1 MLLALSQSHGFI
13 DDNLRV
19 HPEHKSDFFAVF
31 HGDLVDRGPNGI
43 ETLAIVIAFR
53 LANPSNVFVARGNHE
68 SRELNENGGFA
79 SELAVKYAD
88 ASESDLDRI
97 YSLYDT
103 LPAAVLLG
111 AAPAAARENGKS
123 GGHPRLLYVPSA
135 TRFLLCVH
143 GGLELGFDPLPLLLS
158 GAGDPASA
166 LAGAHAEFDA
176 PLPLVQYALISAL
189 RRGDWLSAQPPVVRK
204 RVPVGLRGLFV
215 NQGDLPRRTQTS
227 DEVVAEAAEGPEPFS
242 QWTLGFMW
250 NDFFVHDTE
259 TFLGHSRGRG
269 FIFGRDLT
277 RHWLDEDTRGLVV
290 GVVRAHQHNDARASG
305 PMLSAVRAARG
316 VFDNWGASGLVVTL
330 LSGGSIPGMAFP
342 FDSFALLSVPSEDAS
357 TWRMEAC
364 GQRTE
369 QPFIWR
375 RGQWAQLA
383 GDATGA
389 TSARSELP
397 PDWAPRAQRVC
408 SPGLGAMTCS
418 LTPWRVGGAGAAS
431 GSGEASSTTIA
442 GRSEL

>member
-1 MLLALSQSHGFI
+1 MLSQTQGFI
-13 DDNLRV
+13 DDDLRV
-19 HPEHKSDFFAVF
+19 RPEHKNDFFAVF

-43 ETLAIVIAFR
+43 ETLALVIAFR

-79 SELAVKYAD
+79 SELADKYGD
-88 ASESDLDRI
+88 ATESDLDRI

-111 AAPAAARENGKS
+111 VAPAGKNGMAGS
-123 GGHPRLLYVPSA
+123 HPRLLYMPSA
-135 TRFLLCVH
+135 THFLLCVH

-158 GAGDPASA
+158 GAGEPA

-176 PLPLVQYALISAL
+176 PMPLVQYALISAL
-189 RRGDWLSAQPPVVRK
+189 RRGDWLGAQPSIIQK
-204 RVPVGLRGLFV
+204 RVPAGLRGLFV
-215 NQGDLPRRTQTS
+215 NQGDLPRRSKAS
-227 DEVVAEAAEGPEPFS
+227 DEAAEGPAPFS

-250 NDFFVHDTE
+250 NDFFVHDVE

-305 PMLSAVRAARG
+305 PMLSAVRAAGG

-357 TWRMEAC
+357 AWRMEAC

-369 QPFIWR
+369 QPFVRR
-375 RGQWAQLA
+375 RGQWVQLA
-383 GDATGA
+383 GDAAGA

-397 PDWAPRAQRVC
+397 PEWAPRVQRVC
-408 SPGLGAMTCS
+408 SPGLGAMTCN
-418 LTPWRVGGAGAAS
+418 LTPWRVGGAGTAG
-431 GSGEASSTTIA
+431 GSGGASSTAIA